1 MISKPNFT
9 LGKRGSTWTLWG
21 SAVIASRNKE
31 DEICSLS
38 FTGEG
43 NGNPLQCSCLENP
56 RDGGAWWAAI
66 YGVAQSQTWLMWRRS
81 SSKTLSNDLTEWEV
95 SRWASA
101 DLVRQLKDI
110 RVFFF
115 FKIDLFIGA
124 GFLLLCA
131 GFWVFGQE
139 VFLSILVRMFLDPS
153 ERNN

>member
-56 RDGGAWWAAI
+56 RDGGARWAAV
-66 YGVAQSQTWLMWRRS
+66 YGVAQSQTWLMWLS
-81 SSKTLSNDLTEWEV
+81 SSSSSSSPKWTNSCIINKVCSLFTKGWGGRKGGEEILGDWV
-95 SRWASA
+95 
-101 DLVRQLKDI
+101 
-110 RVFFF
+110 
-115 FKIDLFIGA
+115 LFI
-124 GFLLLCA
+124 F
-131 GFWVFGQE
+131 FWNRVI
-139 VFLSILVRMFLDPS
+139 ILKLRQKEMWAWALAT
-153 ERNN
+153 RQHL